1 MHTPCHLALL
11 PLVLAST
18 CTVAQPAAQP
28 ADAGPNDTEQV
39 LESARSTV
47 QSTAEWLARGVDS
60 WFGDQPFE
68 QGGGK
73 VTDGRLHI
81 NLLKREGDKLSL
93 SVRFNARFKLPNFQ
107 QQTYLFIGRDAHSEV
122 VSDTPGALSRQERL
136 LAAITEDNAFFAGI
150 GRALTDSVDF
160 RLGLRSGLKPYAQA
174 RYRHLW
180 QLENDD
186 LVELRQTVFLTVQ
199 DGFGSTTAVSWERAL
214 SSTRA
219 LRWLTS
225 ATFTQD
231 QPKVGWSSLA
241 GAYQSFGHQRLLS
254 LEGIIQG
261 RDGSGVFATDLGVQ
275 TRWEQPVYKDR
286 LVGEALMGHFW
297 PRPDAQTPRRAA
309 WALGLGVKMRL

>member
-1 MHTPCHLALL
+1 MSTPRRLALL
-11 PLVLAST
+11 PLALASA
-18 CTVAQPAAQP
+18 CAAAQP
-28 ADAGPNDTEQV
+28 AEPPADPGPSDTEQV
-39 LESARSTV
+39 LESARSSV

-73 VTDGRLHI
+73 VTDGRLDI
-81 NLLKREGDKLSL
+81 NLLKRQGDKLNL
-93 SVRFNARFKLPNFQ
+93 AVRFNARFKLPNFEK
-107 QQTYLFIGRDAHSEV
+107 QTYLFIGRDAQSEV
-122 VSDTPGALSRQERL
+122 VSDTPGALSRQDRL
-136 LAAITEDNAFFAGI
+136 LAAITEDNTFFAGV

-160 RLGLRSGLKPYAQA
+160 RLGFRSGIKPYAQA

-180 QLENDD
+180 TLENQD
-186 LVELRQTVFLTVQ
+186 LVEFRQTVFLTVQ

-241 GAYQSFGHQRLLS
+241 GAYQTYGHQRLLA
-254 LEGIIQG
+254 LEGIVQG
-261 RDGSGVFATDLGVQ
+261 REGSGVYATDLGLQ
-275 TRWEQPVYKDR
+275 ARWEQPVHKDW
-286 LVGEALMGHFW
+286 LIGEVLMGHFW